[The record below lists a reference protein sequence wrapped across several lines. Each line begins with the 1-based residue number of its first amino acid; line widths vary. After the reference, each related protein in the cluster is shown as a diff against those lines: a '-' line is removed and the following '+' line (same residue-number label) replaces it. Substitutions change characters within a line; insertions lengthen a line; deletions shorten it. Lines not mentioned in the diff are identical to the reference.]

1 MARLRNHEELATYG
15 NTISARKIM
24 MNDLK
29 KVIEDAITR
38 HTYGGDVSSSSSS
51 SSSSIMAT
59 TTTTTTTPPMSQLS
73 CSSSINSNRRFQFN
87 QRSIFFL
94 SNRNNN
100 NNNLKL
106 SVVMSL
112 PGKGADTSNL
122 ENKDSLKYTAESPI
136 SPVVGTNKSFST
148 IEENFNGNTVVEP
161 EQEGGVSEPKRAAK
175 IHDFC
180 FGIPYG
186 GIVLSGGLLSFIF
199 SRNPASLVSGVLFG
213 GALLGL
219 SIFSLKVW
227 RQGNSSLP
235 FILGQAVLAAVLLQ
249 KNFQTYSLTKA
260 VFPAGVNVFISAA
273 MLCFYF
279 YVMVSGGNPPP
290 KKMKLVSEVS

>member
-1 MARLRNHEELATYG
+1 MLA
-15 NTISARKIM
+15 
-24 MNDLK
+24 L
-29 KVIEDAITR
+29 
-38 HTYGGDVSSSSSS
+38 
-51 SSSSIMAT
+51 
-59 TTTTTTTPPMSQLS
+59 
-73 CSSSINSNRRFQFN
+73 NST
-87 QRSIFFL
+87 L
-94 SNRNNN
+94 
-100 NNNLKL
+100 LAL
-106 SVVMSL
+106 
-112 PGKGADTSNL
+112 
-122 ENKDSLKYTAESPI
+122 
-136 SPVVGTNKSFST
+136 
-148 IEENFNGNTVVEP
+148 VEP
-161 EQEGGVSEPKRAAK
+161 EQEAGVSEPKRAAK

-186 GIVLSGGLLSFIF
+186 GIVLSGRLLSYIF

-213 GALLGL
+213 GALFGL

-235 FILGQAVLAAVLLQ
+235 FILGQAVLAAVLLPKNFQTYSLTKAVFPAGVNVFISAAMLCFYFYVMVSGGNPPPKKMNTRSSASSEELSDLLTDEGCISCWRQCFYQCCNAMLLLLCYGLGRKPTTEEDEVVLAAVLLQ